1 MSDCIFCKIV
11 NGDIPSDKV
20 YEDEFCM
27 AFNDVNPVAP
37 THILIIPKKHKK
49 SLNEID
55 NEDLLGKLM
64 LVAKKIAKDQGLSQD
79 GYRIVNN
86 TGKLGG
92 QTVNHFHLHLLGG
105 RNLQWPPG

>member
-11 NGDIPSDKV
+11 DGEIPSDKV
-20 YEDEFCM
+20 YEDELCM

-49 SLNEID
+49 SLNEMD
-55 NEDLLGKLM
+55 NEKLLGKLM
-64 LVAKKIAKDQGLSQD
+64 LAAKKIAKEQGLSQD

>member
-11 NGDIPSDKV
+11 NGEIPSDKV
-20 YEDEFCM
+20 YEDELCM

-49 SLNEID
+49 SLNEMD
-55 NEDLLGKLM
+55 NEKLLGKLM
-64 LVAKKIAKDQGLSQD
+64 LVAKKIAKDQNLSKD